1 MNPSAVIVIFVIV
14 WWCVFFAVLP
24 IGVKGRWE
32 SEGDGVEGADPG
44 APENP
49 NLKKKAIWTTL
60 AAILITGLIVAAI
73 LSGVIN
79 FRD

>member
-1 MNPSAVIVIFVIV
+1 MNLPAVVVIFVMV
-14 WWCVFFAVLP
+14 WWYVFFAMLP

-32 SEGDGVEGADPG
+32 SEEDGVEGADPG
-44 APENP
+44 APQDP
-49 NLKKKAIWTTL
+49 NLKKKAIWTTMIAAPIT
-60 AAILITGLIVAAI
+60 AAIVAVI

>member
-1 MNPSAVIVIFVIV
+1 MNPAGAVVIFVIV
-14 WWCVFFAVLP
+14 WWCAFFAMLP

-32 SEGDGVEGADPG
+32 SDSDGVEGADPG
-44 APENP
+44 APADP
-49 NLKKKAIWTTL
+49 NLRKKAIWATMI
-60 AAILITGLIVAAI
+60 AAPVTAVIAAVI

>member
-1 MNPSAVIVIFVIV
+1 MNPPAVIVIFVIV
-14 WWCVFFAVLP
+14 WWCVFFTMLP

-60 AAILITGLIVAAI
+60 ASILITGLIVAAI

>member
-1 MNPSAVIVIFVIV
+1 MNLPAIVVIFVMV
-14 WWCVFFAVLP
+14 WWCVFFAMLP

-32 SEGDGVEGADPG
+32 SEEDGVEGADPG
-44 APENP
+44 APQDP
-49 NLKKKAIWTTL
+49 NLKKKAIWTTMIAVPIT
-60 AAILITGLIVAAI
+60 AAIVAVI

>member
-1 MNPSAVIVIFVIV
+1 MNLPAIVVIFVMV
-14 WWCVFFAVLP
+14 WWCVFFAMLP

-32 SEGDGVEGADPG
+32 SEEDGVEGADPG
-44 APENP
+44 APQDP
-49 NLKKKAIWTTL
+49 NLRKKAIWTTMIAVPVT
-60 AAILITGLIVAAI
+60 AAIVAVI